1 MSSKNQRFLDFASEV
16 IKNDKDHPLQFLLN
30 EHGTR
35 VMTHSG
41 GIGNYYDVEHS
52 LIVEGRASNNNSIG
66 HGWKSSD
73 LADVLGSSVSVDA
86 CHMKTKNHG
95 AEESFCLG
103 IAEDNRASG
112 HSEKSV
118 EIFNDAIDI
127 GGVPVDRRSAD
138 KWESVG
144 LLEQGT
150 VAKSH
155 QSEGWSLPIESF
167 TDKPNSV
174 ISDNDIDKAHAE
186 MESFMRADRQSP
198 MPWPSVHG
206 DLGKTHAE
214 MESFIGPG
222 PQYGEPEYQTH
233 QKLAEVGVDYVHDQ
247 QAPSQT
253 HAFSLADDA

>member
-41 GIGNYYDVEHS
+41 GIGNYYDVEHN
-52 LIVEGRASNNNSIG
+52 LIVEGRSSNNNSFG
-66 HGWKSSD
+66 YGWKSSD
-73 LADVLGSSVSVDA
+73 LADVLGASVSVDA

-112 HSEKSV
+112 HAEKSV

-127 GGVPVDRRSAD
+127 GGVPVDRRSAN

-150 VAKSH
+150 VAKSN
-155 QSEGWSLPIESF
+155 QSEGWSLPVESF
-167 TDKPNSV
+167 TDKHESV
-174 ISDNDIDKAHAE
+174 ISDNNIDKAHAE
-186 MESFMRADRQSP
+186 MESFMSAERQSHT
-198 MPWPSVHG
+198 PWPSVHG
-206 DLGKTHAE
+206 DLDKTHAE
-214 MESFIGPG
+214 MESFIGSG
-222 PQYGEPEYQTH
+222 HQHAEQECQTH
-233 QKLAEVGVDYVHDQ
+233 QGIAEVSVSSFHDQ
-247 QAPSQT
+247 QAPSPAHQL
-253 HAFSLADDA
+253 SLADDA